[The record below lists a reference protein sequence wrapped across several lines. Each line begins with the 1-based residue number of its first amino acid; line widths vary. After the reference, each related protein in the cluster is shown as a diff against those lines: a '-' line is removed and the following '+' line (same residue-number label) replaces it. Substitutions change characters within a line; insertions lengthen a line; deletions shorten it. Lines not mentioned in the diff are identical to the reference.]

1 MLSNAIA
8 GSGPRGVG
16 SLIESFM
23 RNLIGRALSLVLL
36 WSFIGPAALV
46 AASDPDSHECCHR
59 AHHSQPTNAA
69 RVEDQAPSHECC
81 RFLFTSQLPRVAAN
95 PIAFVLTSASQFT
108 APATHQAYIELRAGS
123 HPERAPPYSR
133 FSL

>member
-1 MLSNAIA
+1 
-8 GSGPRGVG
+8 VG
-16 SLIESFM
+16 SFIESFM

-46 AASDPDSHECCHR
+46 AASNRDSHECCHR

-69 RVEDQAPSHECC
+69 RFEDQAPSHECC
-81 RFLFTSQLPRVAAN
+81 RLLFTSQLPRVAAT
-95 PIAFVLTSASQFT
+95 PMAFVVTSASQFT
-108 APATHQAYIELRAGS
+108 APATHKAYIVLRAGS
-123 HPERAPPYSR
+123 HLERAPPSSQ